1 MSIEKD
7 KQQNKWIGFGIMLV
21 LGLVWGSSFILIKK
35 SLIAFSSNEV
45 GLLRIGISALA
56 FLPIAISSFKKITSK
71 DLKFLII
78 VGLAG
83 SGIPSFLF
91 PLAQTQ
97 ISSSVAGLLN
107 SLTPLFTLILG
118 ILFFG
123 NSFKWSKVGGVLI
136 GLAGAALL
144 ILFGSS
150 VGNDPVSWFS
160 LFAILATVC
169 YAISVNTVGTYLKHL
184 KPITTSATSFLMVGI
199 PALIYIICCSD
210 IPSTVLTDEHG
221 WQSLG
226 YVTVL
231 AILGTVLSTIIFF
244 QLVRISNALFASMI
258 AYVIPIVALGWGALD
273 GELISFYHFIGMA
286 LILIG
291 VYLSR
296 K

>member
-1 MSIEKD
+1 
-7 KQQNKWIGFGIMLV
+7 MLV

-56 FLPIAISSFKKITSK
+56 FLPVALSSFKKITPK
-71 DLKFLII
+71 DIKLLLL

-118 ILFFG
+118 IFFFG
-123 NSFKWSKVGGVLI
+123 NGFKWTKVGGVLI
-136 GLAGAALL
+136 GLVGAALL

-150 VGNDPVSWFS
+150 IGNDPVSWFS
-160 LFAILATVC
+160 LFAVLATIC
-169 YAISVNTVGTYLKHL
+169 YAISVNTVGTYLQHL
-184 KPITTSATSFLMVGI
+184 KPITTSATSFLMIGI
-199 PALIYIICCSD
+199 PALVYIAFFSD
-210 IPSTVLTDEHG
+210 IPNTVLTDEHG

-226 YVTVL
+226 YVSIL
-231 AILGTVLSTIIFF
+231 ALVGTVLSTIIFY

-273 GELISFYHFIGMA
+273 GEMISFYHLIGMG
-286 LILIG
+286 LILMG